1 MTETITAPQTAPSVA
16 PTESIRPNLGG
27 GPIAGRRHVAVE
39 CEKRG
44 RLSPLR
50 YPTSGQNIRDLLLV
64 GLTVASGAVDAIS
77 YFGLHKTFSAFM
89 TGNMVFLGFGIANLR
104 GPAVVLTVCA
114 LSAFAAGAYV
124 GLRIAALRPQES
136 GLWPRR
142 MSVLLTLVAIAEAG
156 FVAVWWA
163 TTGHP
168 SPGVTEILT
177 ALFSVA
183 MGIQTAAARS
193 LDVGGVFTTAGTFT
207 LVAFAGTL
215 AGTRTSAERSRLAG
229 VLVGLVAGVVGG
241 GLLFLHAR
249 HYAPVLPLA
258 ATTFVILA
266 GRSMQTVHSPATPG
280 TRPASMSVE
289 DQCAQPQPHR
299 EELQR

>member
-1 MTETITAPQTAPSVA
+1 
-16 PTESIRPNLGG
+16 
-27 GPIAGRRHVAVE
+27 
-39 CEKRG
+39 
-44 RLSPLR
+44 
-50 YPTSGQNIRDLLLV
+50 
-64 GLTVASGAVDAIS
+64 
-77 YFGLHKTFSAFM
+77 
-89 TGNMVFLGFGIANLR
+89 
-104 GPAVVLTVCA
+104 VVLTVCA

-124 GLRIAALRPQES
+124 GLRIVALRPRES
-136 GLWPRR
+136 SLWPRR